1 MSHEN
6 TRINFY
12 VSTEG
17 NDTWSGRLPARD
29 ATAGSAGPFA
39 TLERARDAIR
49 ALKQA
54 GSLPTGG
61 ASVCLRA
68 GDYALESTFALG
80 LEDSGSAAAP
90 ITYCAYEGEK
100 VRLLGGRAIP
110 HFTPVSDPAILSRLD
125 EAVRPHVVEA
135 DLRAL
140 GIADFG
146 QLRSRGFDRPITPA
160 HLELFFN
167 DAAMTVARWPNEGF
181 ETIAGWPAEAH
192 KDDEHGHDI
201 GALSGGFFYAGD
213 RPRRWKSCEDV
224 WLHGYW
230 AWDWANS
237 YEQVASI
244 DLEQRL
250 IKTVP
255 PGGHY
260 GFRTGNRYFFLNV
273 LEELDA
279 PGEYYVD
286 RAGGKLYF
294 YPPAPLEGSEA
305 IVSVLAGP
313 LVQFKDV
320 SYVTLQGLVLE
331 AGRGTGIQIEG
342 GEGIQVAGC
351 TLRNLGNH
359 AVQINDGQRHA
370 VTGCEIYGTGDGGV
384 FVTGGE
390 RATLTSC
397 EHLVHNNHIHHLS
410 RWSRCYTPAIHA
422 SGVGVRMTH
431 NLIHDLPHSAI
442 IFWGNEMRV
451 EFNHIHHVT
460 LETAD
465 AGAVYTGRDYT
476 GRGNLVR
483 YNYIHDNGGYD
494 WGTMAVYLDDCTSG
508 QTIYGNV
515 FVRVQRA
522 AFIGGGRENSVENN
536 IFVDCK
542 PAVWVDARGLDKHEV
557 WHNMIYCTMKER
569 LYAMKPHQPP
579 YSERYPELAQLDA
592 YYAKDDG
599 VPPENNVIAHNICV
613 GGTWLEAD
621 WHIEGVNY
629 ALVTNNLVNDDPH
642 FVDAAHDDYRL
653 QADSPAFKLG
663 FKAIPMEQIGLLKA

>member
-1 MSHEN
+1 MMNEHLN
-6 TRINFY
+6 LY
-12 VSTEG
+12 VATNG
-17 NDTWSGRLPARD
+17 NDAWSGRLPTPNAD
-29 ATAGSAGPFA
+29 ATDGPFA
-39 TLERARDAIR
+39 TLEAARDAIR
-49 ALKQA
+49 SLKQ
-54 GSLPTGG
+54 GG
-61 ASVCLRA
+61 VTVWIRA
-68 GDYALESTFALG
+68 GLYPLSQTFSLG
-80 LEDSGSAAAP
+80 VQDSGTASAP
-90 ITYCAYEGEK
+90 IVYRAFPEEQ
-100 VRLLGGRAIP
+100 VRLLGGYQVT
-110 HFTPVSDPAILSRLD
+110 HFTPVTDSAVLARLD
-125 EAVRPHVVEA
+125 EAARPHVVEA
-135 DLRAL
+135 DLREL
-140 GIADFG
+140 GITDFG
-146 QLRSRGFDRPITPA
+146 QLCSRGFNRPITPA

-167 DAAMTVARWPNEGF
+167 DTPMTVARWPNEGF
-181 ETIAGWPAEAH
+181 VNIAGWPAEAH
-192 KDDEHGHDI
+192 QDDEHGKDI
-201 GALSGGFFYAGD
+201 GDLSHGFFYEGD
-213 RPRRWKSCEDV
+213 RPRRWKTFEDI

-237 YEQVASI
+237 YEQVESI
-244 DLEQRL
+244 DVEQRL

-286 RAGGKLYF
+286 HAGGKLYF
-294 YPPAPLEGSEA
+294 YPPARLEGSEA
-305 IVSVLAGP
+305 IVSVLSGP
-313 LVQFKDV
+313 LVQLKDA
-320 SYVTLQGLVLE
+320 SNITLQGLTLE
-331 AGRGTGIQIEG
+331 AGRGTGIQVEG
-342 GEGIQVAGC
+342 GENVQVAGC

-359 AVQINDGQRHA
+359 AVQIEWGRAHA

-390 RATLTSC
+390 RTTLTSC
-397 EHLVHNNHIHHLS
+397 EHLIHNNHIHHLS

-422 SGVGVRMTH
+422 SGVGVCMTH

-476 GRGNLVR
+476 GRGNLIR

-494 WGTMAVYLDDCTSG
+494 WGTMAVYLDDCSSG

-522 AFIGGGRENSVENN
+522 AFIGGGRENVVENN

-542 PAVWVDARGLDKHEV
+542 PAVWVDARGLDKREV
-557 WHNMIYCTMKER
+557 WHNMIYRTMKGR
-569 LYAMKPHQPP
+569 LEAMHPHHPP

-599 VPPENNVIAHNICV
+599 VPPENNVVAHNICV

-621 WHIEGVNY
+621 WHIEGINY
-629 ALVTNNLVNDDPH
+629 ALVIDNLVNADPH
-642 FVDAAHDDYRL
+642 FVDAAHDDYCL

-663 FKAIPMEQIGLLKA
+663 FKAIPIEQIGLLKADA